1 MWDLVDESCTFL
13 KKVDWI
19 LNWTAADFGAVC
31 HPAESYH
38 LHQVKLSFYP
48 SGQNWFC
55 VNITLLLLLQVFCML
70 LKVLMLHVTHNG
82 RVWGCSQSQQDYILG
97 SKFKKIKKKTKKT
110 KNLLTQTAA
119 LDRILLNAG
128 LWHTCERGLGPHTC
142 YQAALRLLCLSA
154 PHWFINQFVYW
165 ICAFNTHSLGDSC
178 SCRRKLYHRALAL
191 LRLLLLPL
199 FISKIYWLLLS

>member
-13 KKVDWI
+13 KKWTESWI
-19 LNWTAADFGAVC
+19 ELLQISVQ
-31 HPAESYH
+31 SYH
-38 LHQVKLSFYP
+38 LHQVKPSFYP

-97 SKFKKIKKKTKKT
+97 SKLKKNKK

-119 LDRILLNAG
+119 LDKILLKAG

-191 LRLLLLPL
+191 LLLLLLPL